1 MDSTVNAWQKR
12 TQVDA
17 SYNMSR
23 CETKCSSVAVETL
36 TGTRCWWP
44 IIRLLIHLFTL
55 SILLTETKKVW
66 GTYVF
71 APVTKKQLLAR
82 FCELLADATTANAQL
97 TSLSHRFR
105 RSNCQTSSVW
115 RRKRRSMWSSNFTST
130 DAFGGLTCR
139 IVFLSIFSIYIF
151 SLSVCVAARSG
162 RLSNARESSGIHP
175 LQSRHY
181 CLGLNFRAGARG
193 GNE

>member
-1 MDSTVNAWQKR
+1 VFVSSRRDVHGNQMLMADYSIAYSFVHIIDSSYRDEEGLRYLRCCACYQK
-12 TQVDA
+12 T
-17 SYNMSR
+17 
-23 CETKCSSVAVETL
+23 
-36 TGTRCWWP
+36 
-44 IIRLLIHLFTL
+44 I
-55 SILLTETKKVW
+55 
-66 GTYVF
+66 
-71 APVTKKQLLAR
+71 LAR

-115 RRKRRSMWSSNFTST
+115 RRKRRSMWSSNFRS
-130 DAFGGLTCR
+130 DAAFGGLTCR